1 VSAGRREARG
11 LSPAETQHYGDGQEA
26 GDRVADRETFRLVG
40 EHSAVLVGAQ
50 SSAGPITFGTMTL
63 DGHAEF
69 AMPEID
75 LDSAVPLVA
84 VMRIPVLSL
93 ESGNKLYDS
102 ELQRRLDQRRF
113 PNITVEM
120 CAAIPRGGGRFATEG
135 DLTISGTTRRMM
147 GFLDLAMP
155 DENTLIATG
164 GENVDMQEFGI
175 DLPSILAFKIYP
187 EVNVQFRL
195 TATRAR
201 PDNSRRRERGD
212 PSSILRRLADLRPGR
227 SDRGRGR

>member
-1 VSAGRREARG
+1 M
-11 LSPAETQHYGDGQEA
+11 T
-26 GDRVADRETFRLVG
+26 DRAAFRLVSG
-40 EHSAVLVGAQ
+40 QSAVLVGAQ

-63 DGHAEF
+63 DGGAEF
-69 AMPEID
+69 DGTEID
-75 LDSAVPLVA
+75 LEAAVPLA
-84 VMRIPVLSL
+84 AFMRIPVLSL

-102 ELQRRLDQRRF
+102 ELQRRLDHRRF

-120 CAAIPRGGGRFATEG
+120 CAASPRGGGRFAAEG

-164 GENVDMQEFGI
+164 GENVDMREFGI
-175 DLPSILAFKIYP
+175 ELPWILAFKIYP

-201 PDNSRRRERGD
+201 PNSSRRRDRGD

>member
-1 VSAGRREARG
+1 M
-11 LSPAETQHYGDGQEA
+11 
-26 GDRVADRETFRLVG
+26 ADRETFRLVS
-40 EHSAVLVGAQ
+40 EQCAVLVGAQ
-50 SSAGPITFGTMTL
+50 STAGPITFGTMTL

-69 AMPEID
+69 ATPEID
-75 LDSAVPLVA
+75 LDAAVPLA
-84 VMRIPVLSL
+84 AFMRIPVISL

-120 CAAIPRGGGRFATEG
+120 CAANPRGGGRFAAEG

-164 GENVDMQEFGI
+164 GENVDMREFGI
-175 DLPSILAFKIYP
+175 EMPWILAFKIYP
-187 EVNVQFRL
+187 EVSVQFRL

-201 PDNSRRRERGD
+201 PDSSRRRDRGV
-212 PSSILRRLADLRPGR
+212 PSSILRRVADLRPGR
-227 SDRGRGR
+227 PDRGGGR

>member
-1 VSAGRREARG
+1 VTG
-11 LSPAETQHYGDGQEA
+11 
-26 GDRVADRETFRLVG
+26 RETFRLVSG
-40 EHSAVLVGAQ
+40 KCAVLVGAQ

-63 DGHAEF
+63 DGRAEF
-69 AMPEID
+69 AQPEID
-75 LDSAVPLVA
+75 LESAVPLA
-84 VMRIPVLSL
+84 ALMRIPVISL

-120 CAAIPRGGGRFATEG
+120 RAASPRGGGRFAAEG

-164 GENVDMQEFGI
+164 GENVDMREFGI
-175 DLPSILAFKIYP
+175 DLPWILAFKIYP
-187 EVNVQFRL
+187 EVSVQFRL

-201 PDNSRRRERGD
+201 PDSSRRRDRGD
-212 PSSILRRLADLRPGR
+212 PSSIRRRLADLRAWRP
-227 SDRGRGR
+227 DRG

>member
-1 VSAGRREARG
+1 
-11 LSPAETQHYGDGQEA
+11 
-26 GDRVADRETFRLVG
+26 VADRETFRLVG
-40 EHSAVLVGAQ
+40 GQSAVLVGAQ

-69 AMPEID
+69 GLPEID
-75 LDSAVPLVA
+75 LDSAMPLA
-84 VMRIPVLSL
+84 AYMRIPVLSL

-120 CAAIPRGGGRFATEG
+120 CAASPRGGGRFAAEG
-135 DLTISGTTRRMM
+135 DLSISGTTRRMM

-164 GENVDMQEFGI
+164 SENVDMREFGI
-175 DLPSILAFKIYP
+175 DMPWILAFKIYP
-187 EVNVQFRL
+187 EVSVQFRL

-201 PDNSRRRERGD
+201 LNSSRRRDGGI
-212 PSSILRRLADLRPGR
+212 PSSILRRVADLRTGR
-227 SDRGRGR
+227 PDHGRGR